1 MMKKSCGHTWK
12 IQVVRKSWNE
22 CIDMEKLQLQKLGEY
37 FEDLNTK
44 CMETGHKHR
53 KLPFLWS

>member
-1 MMKKSCGHTWK
+1 MMKKSFGHTWK

-37 FEDLNTK
+37 FEDFNTK
-44 CMETGHKHR
+44 LWRLGQKHR